1 MYIRN
6 SLSDVEILS
15 EMKEKKAFLFSAKL
29 EKILEVK
36 LVISHTACI
45 KERYGANI
53 FSRIRLEDILL
64 QICRYLF
71 A

>member
-15 EMKEKKAFLFSAKL
+15 EMKEEKAFLFCAKL

-36 LVISHTACI
+36 LIIFHITCI
-45 KERYGANI
+45 
-53 FSRIRLEDILL
+53 
-64 QICRYLF
+64 
-71 A
+71 